1 MAEKQSIVQL
11 VTEIAEPEAAKLGLS
26 LWDVFYGKEGQDWVL
41 RLTIDKEGG
50 VGIQDCEN
58 ISRAVDPLLDQL
70 DALKDAYRFEVSSP
84 GLGRKIQTDAQMNR
98 YLNQSVCVHLIR
110 PEESGERDFTGLLME
125 YDKQHVLLRTEEGEQ
140 TISRSNIAHIKA
152 DDDDISIGGK

>member
-1 MAEKQSIVQL
+1 MRREHIEDLIAKEVEQIIEGTGLEL
-11 VTEIAEPEAAKLGLS
+11 V
-26 LWDVFYGKEGQDWVL
+26 DVEYVRERNWYL
-41 RLTIDKEGG
+41 RVFIDKEGG